1 MLRRY
6 CITTALLCGA
16 ASHLQAQETI
26 APLIVSAT
34 RTAQSADESLASV
47 TVITRQD
54 IEQRQPRDLTDLLR
68 SEAGIAISRNGGYG
82 KNTSLFLRGS
92 EGRHVLVLIDG
103 IRAASA
109 TTGEFSWQNINPQQV
124 ERIEIV
130 RGPRASLYGSD
141 AIGGVI
147 HIFTRRSDSYARVAA
162 GSYGTKQADAGIGG
176 GGHWRYHLGAGA
188 LHSDGFPTQQ
198 ASSENHGHD
207 NRYAN
212 FSLDGALREN
222 LDLALKLSHSE
233 GSSEHDIY
241 TGDNDYT
248 TRTASLA
255 LSHSGSVWSQA
266 LTFGHVLDEYTSHS
280 PATPST
286 ISTKRNSASWQHDVS
301 NTLGLTS
308 FGLDYW
314 QDHAEK
320 DDSGIIDATLDNS
333 GVFLEH
339 QWNGASTDLQL
350 GVRQDRHDNFG
361 THTNWNVAWG
371 ARADEQTRVFLSY
384 GTAFKA
390 PTVNGLFWPYSAD
403 TYYGYTYIMQGNPDL
418 EAEESDSLELGLRH
432 QTAERDLGLNLY
444 RTETRNMIEW
454 ASSQTGP
461 TEYTYQPVNRT
472 RVTINGMELTGTW
485 RLSSAWQTG
494 AALTLLDAQNE
505 DTGEQLDRRPK
516 KQLVLHGTYQSGD
529 HSLRGEL
536 HAVGERRDN
545 DGATR
550 LAAYTL
556 LNLSYIYRLS
566 RDMSMDLR
574 VENLGDRDY
583 VLAQSYSGA
592 YATPGQS
599 AYLGITYRPQR

>member
-6 CITTALLCGA
+6 CITTALLCSA
-16 ASHLQAQETI
+16 TSPLLAQETI
-26 APLIVSAT
+26 APLVVSAT

-54 IEQRQPRDLTDLLR
+54 IEQRQPRDLPDLLR
-68 SEAGIAISRNGGYG
+68 SEAGVAISRNGGYG
-82 KNTSLFLRGS
+82 QNTSVFLRGS

-103 IRAASA
+103 VRAASA

-162 GSYGTKQADAGIGG
+162 GSYGTQQADAGIGG
-176 GGHWRYHLGAGA
+176 GEHWRYHLGAGV
-188 LHSDGFPTQQ
+188 LDTNGFPTQQ
-198 ASSENHGHD
+198 AGTENHGHD

-212 FSLDGALREN
+212 FSLDGALQDH
-222 LDLALKLSHSE
+222 LDLALKLSHSA
-233 GSSEHDIY
+233 GSSEHDVS
-241 TGDNDYT
+241 TGDNDYI
-248 TRTASLA
+248 TRTASVSLQ
-255 LSHSGSVWSQA
+255 HDGSVWSQA
-266 LTFGHVLDEYTSHS
+266 LTLGHVLDEYTSYS
-280 PATPST
+280 PTTPST
-286 ISTKRNSASWQHDVS
+286 ISTRRNSVSWQHDVS

-308 FGLDYW
+308 FGIDYW
-314 QDHAEK
+314 RDHAEK
-320 DDSGIIDATLDNS
+320 DNSGLIDATLDNT

-339 QWNGASTDLQL
+339 QWNGEQHDLQL
-350 GVRQDRHDNFG
+350 GVRQDRHDSFG
-361 THTNWNVAWG
+361 THTNWNAAWG
-371 ARADEQTRVFLSY
+371 VQADQHTRVFLSY

-390 PTVNGLFWPYSAD
+390 PTVNGLFWPYSSS

-418 EAEESDSLELGLRH
+418 KAEESDTLELGLRYRS
-432 QTAERDLGLNLY
+432 EGRDLGLNLY

-461 TEYTYQPVNRT
+461 TEYTYQPVNRS

-485 RLSSAWQTG
+485 QLSTAWQTG

-516 KQLVLHGTYQSGD
+516 KQLVLHGTYQSGA

-536 HAVGERRDN
+536 QAVGARLDN
-545 DGATR
+545 DGATQ
-550 LAAYTL
+550 LAGYTL
-556 LNLSYIYRLS
+556 LNVSYLYRLS

-574 VENLGDRDY
+574 LENLGDRDY